1 MIVAQ
6 SEQNARLETLVAAL
20 RQALFGRKS
29 EKVDPEQFE
38 LALEDI
44 ETAITRVEAVG
55 EVSPLVTQTQ
65 DAKAPQDQPWG
76 AAQTPT
82 AH

>member
-38 LALEDI
+38 LALEDPI
-44 ETAITRVEAVG
+44 R
-55 EVSPLVTQTQ
+55 
-65 DAKAPQDQPWG
+65 
-76 AAQTPT
+76 
-82 AH
+82 H